1 MTNIELE
8 KRAKEIKIKN
18 FRGVFMRDELKK
30 LKPNIRE
37 CGILN
42 LNTSKEPGS
51 HWVCWYRNAS
61 NRVYFDSYG
70 LLPPQELVNYLGT
83 PILRNTE
90 QLQGFDQ
97 SNCGQFCLYV
107 LKRLSD
113 GDKFQNIEIEL
124 YNINNDRR

>member
-1 MTNIELE
+1 
-8 KRAKEIKIKN
+8 
-18 FRGVFMRDELKK
+18 MRDELKK
-30 LKPNIRE
+30 LKPKNRE

-51 HWVCWYRNAS
+51 HWVCWYRNGSSRNGSS
-61 NRVYFDSYG
+61 NVVRIYFDSYG

-124 YNINNDRR
+124 YNINHD

>member
-8 KRAKEIKIKN
+8 KRAKILKIKN
-18 FRGVFMRDELKK
+18 FRGVFMRDELNKM
-30 LKPNIRE
+30 KPNIQE

-51 HWVCWYRNAS
+51 HWTCWYRNGN
-61 NRVYFDSYG
+61 NRIYFDSYG
-70 LLPPQELVNYLGT
+70 TVPPQELVDYLGT

-90 QLQGFDQ
+90 QLQGYNQ

-107 LKRLSD
+107 LKKLSD
-113 GDKFQNIEIEL
+113 GEKFQNIEIEL
-124 YNINNDRR
+124 YNIKND